1 MPSDLAVTSI
11 ADAPTLE
18 IAGLLG
24 RAFADNPGFRA
35 LLHRSDDARRLR
47 ETTRGMRWPVLAARR
62 CGHIDGIRIDD
73 RLVAVALRYA
83 PGQYPLPL
91 AGAALM
97 LGMGL
102 CGGPRAIPRFYRIDQ
117 FMLRHHPR
125 GPHHYLYFLGVE
137 PAFQGRG
144 LGSAL
149 LRHLG
154 ALADAE
160 RQPCYLETDSPDNVR
175 LYERHGYRVDGEHEL
190 ADMSGLRMWLMTRP
204 PRGESQHQ
212 SQ

>member
-1 MPSDLAVTSI
+1 VPGDPSVPAILDVSTDDLA
-11 ADAPTLE
+11 E
-18 IAGLLG
+18 ITGLLG

-62 CGHIDGIRIDD
+62 CGHIDGIRLDG
-73 RLVAVALRYA
+73 RLVAVAIRFA

-91 AGAALM
+91 VGAALM
-97 LGMGL
+97 VGMGL

-125 GPHHYLYFLGVE
+125 APHHYLYFIGVE

-154 ALADAE
+154 ALADASGH
-160 RQPCYLETDSPDNVR
+160 PSYLETDSPDNVR
-175 LYERHGYRVDGEHEL
+175 LYERHGYRVDGEHVLAEL
-190 ADMSGLRMWLMTRP
+190 SDLRMWLMTRP
-204 PRGESQHQ
+204 PQ
-212 SQ
+212 